1 MKFLP
6 ISGSLLLL
14 FLLPVIALQAQDTS
28 KEIRTVEITG
38 SDQMKFDVTEINATP
53 GEKIKIILTTESNLP
68 KVAMSHNVIVLKQDA
83 DVKAFASAAATAR
96 NNDFVPPKMTDQII
110 AYTDLAGGGETV
122 EVTFTIPEE
131 AGSYT
136 YICSFPGHFA
146 AGMKGTIIVE

>member
-6 ISGSLLLL
+6 ISVSLLLL
-14 FLLPVIALQAQDTS
+14 FLLPVIALHAQDTS
-28 KEIRTVEITG
+28 EEIRTIKITG

-53 GEKIKIILTTESNLP
+53 GEEIKIVLTTESNLP
-68 KVAMSHNVIVLKQDA
+68 KEAMAHNAIVLRQDTDA
-83 DVKAFASAAATAR
+83 KAFASVAATAK
-96 NNDFVPPKMTDQII
+96 NNDFIPPKLTDQII

-146 AGMKGTIIVE
+146 AGMKGTIMVK